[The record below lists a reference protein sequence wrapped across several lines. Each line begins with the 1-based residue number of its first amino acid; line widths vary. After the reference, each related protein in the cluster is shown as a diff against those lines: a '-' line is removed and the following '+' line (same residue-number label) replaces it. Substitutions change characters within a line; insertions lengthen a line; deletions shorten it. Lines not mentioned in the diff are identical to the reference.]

1 MRILAPGGVRLYLKS
16 FFYHS
21 FLRTQKKHRS
31 APSTGHL
38 CAAIRLPC
46 IRKGQA
52 VLIGLSG
59 IAVYEHTN
67 PFIAIIVNDLHT

>member
-16 FFYHS
+16 FLPLLSPY
-21 FLRTQKKHRS
+21 TKKHRS